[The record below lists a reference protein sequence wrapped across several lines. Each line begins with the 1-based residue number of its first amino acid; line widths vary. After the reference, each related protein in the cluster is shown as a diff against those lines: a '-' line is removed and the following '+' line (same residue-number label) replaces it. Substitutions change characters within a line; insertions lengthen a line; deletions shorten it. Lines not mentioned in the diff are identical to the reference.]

1 MSLISRVQNIL
12 LKPKEEWGVI
22 DAEPATVQGIFTS
35 YVMILAAIGPIA
47 GLVGQQVMMGMY
59 KPALQYSIVMA
70 VIAYI
75 LSLASVYVMGLI
87 INALAPT
94 FNGTQDSIKALKV
107 AAYYP
112 TAAWVLAILNIIPML
127 GMLAVLVGGIY
138 GLYLLYLGLPRLMR
152 VGEDKA
158 IAYIVLIIVAWI
170 VLYFL
175 LAFITGLLVVAFV
188 GTAMVA
194 APVVYR

>member
-70 VIAYI
+70 VIAYV
-75 LSLASVYVMGLI
+75 LS
-87 INALAPT
+87 
-94 FNGTQDSIKALKV
+94 
-107 AAYYP
+107 
-112 TAAWVLAILNIIPML
+112 
-127 GMLAVLVGGIY
+127 
-138 GLYLLYLGLPRLMR
+138 R
-152 VGEDKA
+152 VGLCDGPDHRR
-158 IAYIVLIIVAWI
+158 L
-170 VLYFL
+170 
-175 LAFITGLLVVAFV
+175 
-188 GTAMVA
+188 GTDVQRH
-194 APVVYR
+194 PGQPEGI